1 MCSAADVQGL
11 GTQECLSF
19 TQGSDG
25 TGLWGGVMSY
35 MEYLDEICNEYL
47 SRPYK
52 VSEVFAE
59 LSDEKVADLLE
70 NSPKLKEALLDELR
84 TWKGLQTK
92 AYDLEAFYRGSD
104 REDKAYEQR
113 RQDNIDRRNV

>member
-1 MCSAADVQGL
+1 MHY
-11 GTQECLSF
+11 
-19 TQGSDG
+19 SD
-25 TGLWGGVMSY
+25 
-35 MEYLDEICNEYL
+35 YLDEICNEYL

-84 TWKGLQTK
+84 AWKGLQTK
-92 AYDLEAFYRGSD
+92 AKDLEAFCEAHGGSGQRCTQRPLHWRGSP
-104 REDKAYEQR
+104 R
-113 RQDNIDRRNV
+113 